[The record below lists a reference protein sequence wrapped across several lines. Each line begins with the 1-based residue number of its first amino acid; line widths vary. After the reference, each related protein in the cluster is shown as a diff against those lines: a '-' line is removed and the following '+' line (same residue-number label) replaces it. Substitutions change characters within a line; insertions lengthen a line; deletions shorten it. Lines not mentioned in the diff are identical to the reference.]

1 MEDTDMA
8 IKATFV
14 GTGIIGAGL
23 AANAALAGFDV
34 TLYDVVPVEK
44 IKENFKKVLD
54 ILVEAGATDQAA
66 ADKAMADAKYSTE
79 LKEAVE
85 GAEFVQEAIPERL
98 QLKIDTYRQIQEV
111 TGPNT
116 IIASTT
122 SAMFPSKLREGAL
135 YPDSIIV
142 GHPYNPSYLLPL
154 IEVCG
159 GNEPCM
165 PIIEKAMAIYKA
177 MKKEPILC
185 RKEIIGFVVNRMSW
199 AALAAAKE
207 SVREGVCS
215 VEDMDKAIMY
225 GPGMRMAVLGQL
237 LTISLGIPGGFREEA
252 RKYGNE
258 PTPYD
263 GMYADGVDEEIANR
277 PQWQGNTV
285 EEVAKWRDK
294 QFVEILKLHHML

>member
-1 MEDTDMA
+1 MA

-23 AANAALAGFDV
+23 AANAALADFDI

-44 IKENFKKVLD
+44 IKENFKKIMD
-54 ILVEAGATDQAA
+54 ILVEAGATTQEK
-66 ADKAMADAKYSTE
+66 ADKAMADAKYSTD
-79 LKEAVE
+79 LKEAVK

-111 TGPNT
+111 TGPDT
-116 IIASTT
+116 LIASTT
-122 SAMFPSKLREGAL
+122 TAMFPSKLREGAL

-154 IEVCG
+154 VEICA
-159 GNEPCM
+159 GNEPSQ
-165 PIIEKAMAIYKA
+165 PVVDKA
-177 MKKEPILC
+177 MKIYQAMNKVPILC
-185 RKEIIGFVVNRMSW
+185 RKEISGFVVNRMSW

-207 SVREGVCS
+207 SVREGICS

-252 RKYGNE
+252 VKYGNE

-263 GMYADGVDEEIANR
+263 EMYAQGVDEEIANR
-277 PQWQGNTV
+277 DPEKGNTV
-285 EEVAKWRDK
+285 EDVAKWRDK
-294 QFVEILKLHHML
+294 MFVQILKLHGMM

>member
-1 MEDTDMA
+1 MA
-8 IKATFV
+8 QIKATFV

-34 TLYDVVPVEK
+34 TLYDVVPVDK
-44 IKENFKKVLD
+44 IKENLKKIMD
-54 ILVEAGATDQAA
+54 ILVEAGATTQEE
-66 ADKAMADAKYSTE
+66 ADKAMEATKYSTD
-79 LKEAVE
+79 LKEAVK

-98 QLKIDTYRQIQEV
+98 QLKKDTYRTIQEV
-111 TGPNT
+111 TGPDT
-116 IIASTT
+116 VIASTT
-122 SAMFPSKLREGAL
+122 SAMFPSKLREDAL

-159 GNEPCM
+159 GENPDEKVINKALEIYRAM
-165 PIIEKAMAIYKA
+165 NKVPIV
-177 MKKEPILC
+177 C
-185 RKEIIGFVVNRMSW
+185 RKEITGFIVNRMSW

-215 VEDMDKAIMY
+215 VEDMDKAIMF

-252 RKYGNE
+252 VKYGNE

-263 GMYADGVDEEIANR
+263 ELYAQGVDDEIANR
-277 PQWQGNTV
+277 PAWQGNTV

-294 QFVEILKLHHML
+294 QFVQILKLHHML